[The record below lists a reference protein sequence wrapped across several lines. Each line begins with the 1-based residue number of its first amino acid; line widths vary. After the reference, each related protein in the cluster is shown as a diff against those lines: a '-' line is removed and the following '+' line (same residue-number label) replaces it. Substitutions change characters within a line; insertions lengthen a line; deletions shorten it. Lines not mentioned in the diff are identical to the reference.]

1 MYDRKLIRLTGF
13 DYSSSRYHFFTICVE
28 DHYHSFGAIE
38 NKTMILSYQGNIA
51 FEQWKWLGKQYPYID
66 LISFVIM
73 PDSTIQPDRRIQS
86 NRTIKSIPKIKPLPE
101 LIGAYK
107 ATVSKRIH
115 QAGDKMFKWQK
126 SYHDHIIRNMRS
138 LNIIKK
144 YIRKNPEKWE
154 L

>member
-66 LISFVIM
+66 LISFVII
-73 PDSTIQPDRRIQS
+73 PDHIHEIIHIDADYYNIVNATGFHNTAGLTD
-86 NRTIKSIPKIKPLPE
+86 TIKPHDKINSQNKTFAGIDRSI
-101 LIGAYK
+101 
-107 ATVSKRIH
+107 
-115 QAGDKMFKWQK
+115 
-126 SYHDHIIRNMRS
+126 
-138 LNIIKK
+138 
-144 YIRKNPEKWE
+144 
-154 L
+154 

>member
-73 PDSTIQPDRRIQS
+73 PDHIHGIIHIDADYYNIVNTTGFHNTTGSTD
-86 NRTIKSIPKIKPLPE
+86 TIKPHDTINSQNKTFAGIDRSI
-101 LIGAYK
+101 
-107 ATVSKRIH
+107 
-115 QAGDKMFKWQK
+115 
-126 SYHDHIIRNMRS
+126 
-138 LNIIKK
+138 
-144 YIRKNPEKWE
+144 
-154 L
+154 

>member
-73 PDSTIQPDRRIQS
+73 PDHIHGIIHIDADFYNIVNQYNRIPQY
-86 NRTIKSIPKIKPLPE
+86 NRIDGYNQT
-101 LIGAYK
+101 A
-107 ATVSKRIH
+107 R
-115 QAGDKMFKWQK
+115 
-126 SYHDHIIRNMRS
+126 
-138 LNIIKK
+138 
-144 YIRKNPEKWE
+144 
-154 L
+154 